1 MADTA
6 QDIVDLVNRF
16 NGLVDDLQSGIN
28 AAIDWIP
35 WGLGWIADKIHDA
48 WNSLM
53 DKIHEV
59 FDPLVFILSNLG
71 SPGTVSSTGDGWS
84 SQVGSPVSARVSLAD
99 LGSLAVDDSWSGDSA
114 DQYRQQAPLQK
125 TALQNIKTQ
134 FTDGISGALKDVS
147 AAIQFFFGAMVVAI
161 GLWIA
166 AMITAVAAT
175 GTIVGIPVGVLVA
188 VGAGVAFGA
197 AFYAAGENLKSQCRS
212 ANTTLAQKLAENTG
226 YPGEAWPKATL

>member
-6 QDIVDLVNRF
+6 QDIVNLVNRF
-16 NGLVDDLQSGIN
+16 NELVDDLQSGIN
-28 AAIDWIP
+28 SAIDWIP
-35 WGLGWIADKIHDA
+35 WGFGWIADKIHDA

-71 SPGTVSSTGDGWS
+71 SPSTVSSTGDAWS
-84 SQVGSPVSARVSLAD
+84 SRVGSPVSARVSLAD
-99 LGSLAVDDSWSGDSA
+99 LGSLAVDDSWTGDSA

-166 AMITAVAAT
+166 AMIAAT

-188 VGAGVAFGA
+188 VGAGVAFGT

>member
-1 MADTA
+1 MDTA
-6 QDIVDLVNRF
+6 QDIVDLVNKF
-16 NGLVDDLQSGIN
+16 NGLVEDLREGIN
-28 AAIDWIP
+28 NAIDWIP

-71 SPGTVSSTGDGWS
+71 SPPTVSSTGDGWS
-84 SQVGSPVSARVSLAD
+84 SQVGSPVSGRVSLAE
-99 LGSLAVDDSWSGDSA
+99 LGSLAVDDTWTGASA
-114 DQYRQQAPLQK
+114 EQYKQQVPLQK

-147 AAIQFFFGAMVVAI
+147 GGIQTFFGIMI
-161 GLWIA
+161 GAIA
-166 AMITAVAAT
+166 AWIVAMIGAVAAT
-175 GTIVGIPVGVLVA
+175 GTIVGIPVGVLIA
-188 VGAGVAFGA
+188 VGAGAVFGG

-212 ANTTLAQKLAENTG
+212 AKTVLEQKLAENTG
-226 YPGEAWPKATL
+226 YPGGMWPKATL